1 MSIITGSN
9 VQEYLIDFGIMK
21 TTMITVS
28 FADERGSGR

>member
-1 MSIITGSN
+1 MSIITSSD

-21 TTMITVS
+21 TKIITVN